1 MKNTVADVTEYVKEE
16 DVKFIRLAFCDV
28 KGRIR
33 NASVMPDR
41 LESAF
46 KNGLSVDGSAV
57 GFTGA
62 EKSDLFLFPDPDTLT
77 LLPWRPSHG
86 RVARLFCAVKTSDGK
101 AFALDSRQIL
111 KNAVDYAAKN
121 GISCNFGA
129 EFEFYLFRLD
139 ENGEQTY
146 IPADRAGYMDVAPQD
161 KCENIRRE
169 ICLTIEEMGLYPE
182 CSHHEEGP
190 GQNEIDFR
198 YSDALSSADHAVIFR
213 NAAETV
219 AYKNG
224 FWASFQPKP
233 LKEESGS
240 GMHINVSVKSG
251 DGRDVT
257 ESFIAGVLDKIKD
270 MTYFLNNSEQSYQR
284 LGKKKAPDAIA
295 WGRENRTALIRIPA
309 KGEGETK
316 RFELRSADGMAN
328 IYLAYALI
336 LYAGTE
342 GVKNRL
348 PLQKESKDDL
358 FKTRELYGKLPQSL
372 QEAKTF
378 ALNSD
383 FIKKHIPVEFFGN

>member
-46 KNGLSVDGSAV
+46 KNGISVDGSAV

-86 RVARLFCAVKTSDGK
+86 RVARLFCAIKTPDGK
-101 AFALDSRQIL
+101 AFALDSRRIL

-121 GISCNFGA
+121 GISCNFGT

-139 ENGEQTY
+139 ENGEKTY

-169 ICLTIEEMGLYPE
+169 ICLTIEEMGLNPE
-182 CSHHEEGP
+182 RSHHEEGP

-213 NAAETV
+213 NAAETI

-240 GMHINVSVKSG
+240 GMHVNVSVKSA

-257 ESFIAGVLDKIKD
+257 ENFIAGVLDKIKD
-270 MTYFLNNSEQSYQR
+270 MTYFLNNSEQSYER
-284 LGKKKAPDAIA
+284 LGKKKAPDTIA

-309 KGEGETK
+309 RGEEESK

-336 LYAGTE
+336 VYAGTD

-348 PLQKESKDDL
+348 PLQQECTDDL
-358 FKTRELYGKLPQSL
+358 FKARELYGKLPQSL
-372 QEAKTF
+372 QEAKTI

-383 FIKKHIPVEFFGN
+383 FIKKYIPVEFFKN

>member
-1 MKNTVADVTEYVKEE
+1 MKNTIADVTEYVKEE

-28 KGRIR
+28 KGRLR

-46 KNGLSVDGSAV
+46 KNGVSVDGSAV

-86 RVARLFCAVKTSDGK
+86 RVARLFCAIKTPDGK
-101 AFALDSRQIL
+101 AFPLDARQIL
-111 KNAVDYAAKN
+111 KNAVEYAAQN
-121 GISCNFGA
+121 GISCNFGT

-139 ENGEQTY
+139 ENGERTY

-213 NAAETV
+213 NAAETI
-219 AYKNG
+219 AAKYG
-224 FWASFQPKP
+224 FWASFEPKP
-233 LKEESGS
+233 LKDESGS
-240 GMHINVSVKSG
+240 GMHINVSVNSN
-251 DGRDVT
+251 DGRDVM
-257 ESFIAGVLDKIKD
+257 ESFIAGVLAKIKET
-270 MTYFLNNSEQSYQR
+270 TYFLNSTEQSYQR
-284 LGKKKAPDAIA
+284 LGRKKAPDTIS
-295 WGRENRTALIRIPA
+295 WGCKNRTALIRIPA
-309 KGEGETK
+309 KNEEESR
-316 RFELRSADGMAN
+316 RFELRSADGLAN
-328 IYLAYALI
+328 IYLAFALI
-336 LYAGTE
+336 LYAGTD
-342 GVKNRL
+342 GVKNAL
-348 PLQKESKDDL
+348 PLQEESTSDL
-358 FKTRELYGKLPQSL
+358 FKADGNCEKLPQSL
-372 QEAKTF
+372 QEAKKA
-378 ALNSD
+378 ALQSD
-383 FIKKHIPVEFFGN
+383 FIKKHIPKEFIEN

>member
-33 NASVMPDR
+33 NASVMPER

-46 KNGLSVDGSAV
+46 KNGVSVDGSAV
-57 GFTGA
+57 GFSPA

-86 RVARLFCAVKTSDGK
+86 RVARLFCAVKTPAGESCP
-101 AFALDSRQIL
+101 LDSRQIL
-111 KNAVDYAAKN
+111 KNAVAYAAKN
-121 GISCNFGA
+121 GLSCDFGA

-139 ENGEQTY
+139 ENGEKTY

-161 KCENIRRE
+161 KCENVRRE
-169 ICLTIEEMGLYPE
+169 ICLTIEEMGLSPE
-182 CSHHEEGP
+182 RSHHEEGP
-190 GQNEIDFR
+190 GQNEIDFC

-213 NAAETV
+213 NAAETI

-233 LKEESGS
+233 LAEESGS
-240 GMHINVSVKSG
+240 GMHINVSVKSA

-257 ESFIAGVLDKIKD
+257 ESFLAGVLAKIKE
-270 MTYFLNNSEQSYQR
+270 MTYFLNNTEQSYQR
-284 LGKKKAPDAIA
+284 LGKKKAPETIG
-295 WGRENRTALIRIPA
+295 WGNENRTALIRIPA
-309 KGEGETK
+309 KGAGEGR

-336 LYAGTE
+336 LYAGTD
-342 GVKNRL
+342 GVKNAL
-348 PLQKESKDDL
+348 PLEKESAGDL
-358 FKTRELYGKLPQSL
+358 SAAGAGGEKLPQSL
-372 QEAKTF
+372 EEAKKI
-378 ALNSD
+378 ALNSE
-383 FIKKHIPVEFFGN
+383 FIKKYVPKEFIEN